1 MKINLPFSEDK
12 NTQISIFIAFAIV
25 TFASILLVIFAFH
38 NNLLR
43 NSLFAFGVD
52 LVLLFISLKLYIE
65 AGERK
70 YDNSY
75 WYAEIR
81 ATALIVIALLLGDVL
96 VGFAA
101 NPEMPLYKATISHI
115 GFTIT
120 AFLMIFLIPLLLLLL
135 LLAQVMCIFRITFFR
150 LLVSKLN

>member
-120 AFLMIFLIPLLLLLL
+120 AFLMIFLIPLLL
-135 LLAQVMCIFRITFFR
+135 AQVMCIFRITFFR